1 MYLST
6 KADLERN
13 GHDTSN
19 LLNFL
24 GTSEEAIEDLR
35 FLVVELI
42 DGYHRYGAL
51 VLLRDQPHLLL
62 NPDLH
67 IDWKLLAGLY
77 PSWIKLDRYAIG
89 CYRSSSSRLQPL
101 INLVLFASPSGA
113 GVSLSKVCRHLKF
126 CHPNAGGRLCH
137 GNFLLS
143 K

>member
-51 VLLRDQPHLLL
+51 VLLRDQPHLPL

-67 IDWKLLAGLY
+67 IDWKL
-77 PSWIKLDRYAIG
+77 
-89 CYRSSSSRLQPL
+89 
-101 INLVLFASPSGA
+101 
-113 GVSLSKVCRHLKF
+113 
-126 CHPNAGGRLCH
+126 
-137 GNFLLS
+137 
-143 K
+143 